1 MTNLWGGLERGAQL
15 VTQHAEKG
23 FTKRV
28 FLFSDGLVNE
38 GVKDKKVILEKTA
51 SEIYQEQV
59 LWTTFWLISL
69 TFVSGCEGERIRIG
83 RRF

>member
-59 LWTTFWLISL
+59 SWFCATFWLFTHPL
-69 TFVSGCEGERIRIG
+69 TFRM
-83 RRF
+83 